1 LRREVPNSRIRTDCH
16 RPVIDPAHHALT
28 LHPPAEQSGV
38 DDSST
43 TAAEPLS
50 PRLPA
55 GVAHP
60 QFRLFLTM
68 EITDSVPAA
77 LLALCCTFIYEPPA
91 GMRASI
97 VSSLEAVAT
106 RMERAP
112 RERARLHLLLAWT
125 HALLLERQAF
135 VPVGWSKPYAF
146 SAADLAC
153 AHDILDRAVDAAASD
168 RCAVVQTW

>member
-1 LRREVPNSRIRTDCH
+1 MGP
-16 RPVIDPAHHALT
+16 
-28 LHPPAEQSGV
+28 
-38 DDSST
+38 
-43 TAAEPLS
+43 S
-50 PRLPA
+50 PRGEDSGDGDHCRSRVCAFSALPRRQ
-55 GVAHP
+55 VLRAHAK
-60 QFRLFLTM
+60 
-68 EITDSVPAA
+68 S
-77 LLALCCTFIYEPPA
+77 C
-91 GMRASI
+91 RASI

>member
-1 LRREVPNSRIRTDCH
+1 
-16 RPVIDPAHHALT
+16 
-28 LHPPAEQSGV
+28 
-38 DDSST
+38 
-43 TAAEPLS
+43 
-50 PRLPA
+50 
-55 GVAHP
+55 
-60 QFRLFLTM
+60 M

-91 GMRASI
+91 GMRAS
-97 VSSLEAVAT
+97 VVGSLEAVAA

-125 HALLLERQAF
+125 HALLLERQTF

-146 SAADLAC
+146 SAADLGC

-168 RCAVVQTW
+168 RYVAYCNQVVINPIDS